1 MKPPPVRAD
10 ITGVNMSVP
19 VLISESKHLDR
30 LKSRPEYAEALS
42 FLDTDTPRALE
53 AILRQKPEIV
63 VVERTFAGKTRG
75 VALINRIKADPT
87 LAECDLRI
95 VGADGTVTRVTS
107 RRVPKKAA
115 STATVT
121 VPTSPVAPQ
130 DQKRPRRAPR
140 YPIIDGIEVTV
151 DGNPA
156 LLVDLSI
163 AGAQVLSD
171 VLLKPNQRVRLSF
184 MDGTRPVRFS
194 AGVAWS
200 AFELPKGQARYRAGI
215 EFDEADSEALTR
227 FCEINRR
234 DPEKA

>member
-1 MKPPPVRAD
+1 
-10 ITGVNMSVP
+10 MSVP
-19 VLISESKHLDR
+19 VLISESEHLDR

-63 VVERTFAGKTRG
+63 VIERTFASKSRG
-75 VALINRIKADPT
+75 VALINRIKADAT
-87 LAECDLRI
+87 LAACDLRI

-107 RRVPKKAA
+107 RRVAPKAA
-115 STATVT
+115 TTSTLA
-121 VPTSPVAPQ
+121 VPTPMVAPL
-130 DQKRPRRAPR
+130 DQKGTRRAPR
-140 YPIIDGIEVTV
+140 YRIIEGIEVTI

-163 AGAQVLSD
+163 VGAQVLSGA
-171 VLLKPNQRVRLSF
+171 LLKPNQRVRLSF
-184 MDGTRPVRFS
+184 VDGARPVRFS

-200 AFELPKGQARYRAGI
+200 AFELPKGQPRYRAGI
-215 EFDEADSEALTR
+215 EFFDADSEALTR

-234 DPEKA
+234 EPQKA